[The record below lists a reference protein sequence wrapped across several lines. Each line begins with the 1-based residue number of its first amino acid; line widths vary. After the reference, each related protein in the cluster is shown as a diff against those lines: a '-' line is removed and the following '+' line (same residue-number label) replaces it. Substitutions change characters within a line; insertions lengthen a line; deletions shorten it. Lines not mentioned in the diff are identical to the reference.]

1 MAVIG
6 SMWARLGASVSACR
20 RAHPSRERR
29 ARGRAP
35 AAALVLLL
43 LAPAAALAGSPTI
56 LVFGDSLSA
65 AYGMDRDDGWPAL
78 LEERLA
84 DQGYPHEVV
93 NASRSGETTSGGERR
108 LPDTLERH
116 DPAVTV
122 LQLGGNDG
130 LRGQPPQR
138 VEDNLAAMIEAAQG
152 AGSEVVLVGIR
163 IPPNYGQAYTERFE
177 AVYPRLAD
185 AHGTRL
191 VPFLLDG
198 IWDRDGMMQD
208 DGIHPT
214 AQAQPELLDHVWAE
228 LEPLLDR

>member
-1 MAVIG
+1 MAG
-6 SMWARLGASVSACR
+6 TGCFFLPLR
-20 RAHPSRERR
+20 RALF
-29 ARGRAP
+29 
-35 AAALVLLL
+35 AAALALL
-43 LAPAAALAGSPTI
+43 LAPAAAAAERPTI
-56 LVFGDSLSA
+56 LVFGDSLST
-65 AYGMDRDDGWPAL
+65 AYGFDRDEAWPVL
-78 LEERLA
+78 LETRLDEA
-84 DQGYPHEVV
+84 DLPHRVTNV
-93 NASRSGETTSGGERR
+93 SRSGETTSGGTRR
-108 LPDTLERH
+108 LPDALQEH
-116 DPAVTV
+116 EPEIVL

-214 AQAQPELLDHVWAE
+214 AQAQPEILDHVWAE